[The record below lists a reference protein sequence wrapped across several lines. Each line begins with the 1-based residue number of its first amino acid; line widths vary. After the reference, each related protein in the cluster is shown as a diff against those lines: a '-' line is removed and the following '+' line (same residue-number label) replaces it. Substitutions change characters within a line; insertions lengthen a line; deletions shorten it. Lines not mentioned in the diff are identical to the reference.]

1 MTPRIA
7 PMSSQIEGNGTILEA
22 VSAAVAPIHSQN
34 RVIPGRN
41 GGTLHPFAEG
51 NNANPGGRPKLKR
64 GQLQALADLHD
75 AEGDTPEAAVETF
88 KATRKA
94 AGGLT
99 MADHKAIALTKAA
112 ADVAHRAQVSAFAE
126 ATDRLEGKVPQSMNV
141 KSEATLTINVLDR
154 DVQLAMLRAARRP
167 ELLEAEVVEEG
178 EK

>member
-1 MTPRIA
+1 MTPPIVGR
-7 PMSSQIEGNGTILEA
+7 SSQIEGNGTILGA
-22 VSAAVAPIHSQN
+22 VAAVVTSQN
-34 RVIPGRN
+34 TRSVDGYPN
-41 GGTLHPFAEG
+41 LHPVPWQKG
-51 NNANPGGRPKLKR
+51 QSGNPGGRPKLKR

-126 ATDRLEGKVPQSMNV
+126 ATDRLEGKVPQAMNV
-141 KSEATLTINVLDR
+141 KSEATLTIQIVPLY
-154 DVQLAMLRAARRP
+154 AMMDGKRAP

>member
-1 MTPRIA
+1 M
-7 PMSSQIEGNGTILEA
+7 GA
-22 VSAAVAPIHSQN
+22 VAAVVTSQN
-34 RVIPGRN
+34 TRSVDGYPN
-41 GGTLHPFAEG
+41 LHPVPWQKG
-51 NNANPGGRPKLKR
+51 QSGNPGGRPKLKR

-126 ATDRLEGKVPQSMNV
+126 ATDRLEGKVPQAMNV
-141 KSEATLTINVLDR
+141 KSEATLTIQIVPLY
-154 DVQLAMLRAARRP
+154 AMMDGKRAP

>member
-1 MTPRIA
+1 MTLPIA
-7 PMSSQIEGNGTILEA
+7 LMSLQNADSGAMFDA
-22 VSAAVAPIHSQN
+22 VSSVVLAAESAKAGRGGNIPPIAH
-34 RVIPGRN
+34 RFGP
-41 GGTLHPFAEG
+41 G

-126 ATDRLEGKVPQSMNV
+126 ATDRLEGKVPQAMNV

>member
-1 MTPRIA
+1 MTPPIVGR
-7 PMSSQIEGNGTILEA
+7 SSQIEGNGTILGA
-22 VSAAVAPIHSQN
+22 VAAVVTSQN
-34 RVIPGRN
+34 TRSVDGYPN
-41 GGTLHPFAEG
+41 LHPVPWQKG
-51 NNANPGGRPKLKR
+51 QSGNPGGRPKLKR

-126 ATDRLEGKVPQSMNV
+126 ATDRLEGKVPQAMNV
-141 KSEATLTINVLDR
+141 KSEATLTIQIVPLY
-154 DVQLAMLRAARRP
+154 AMMDGKRAP
-167 ELLEAEVVEEG
+167 ELLEAEVVEEV

>member
-1 MTPRIA
+1 MTLPIA
-7 PMSSQIEGNGTILEA
+7 LMSLQNADSGAMFDA
-22 VSAAVAPIHSQN
+22 VSSVVLAAESAKAGRGGNIPPIAH
-34 RVIPGRN
+34 RFGP
-41 GGTLHPFAEG
+41 G

-141 KSEATLTINVLDR
+141 KSEATLTIQIVPLY
-154 DVQLAMLRAARRP
+154 AMLDGKRAP
-167 ELLEAEVVEEG
+167 ELLEAEIVEEG

>member
-1 MTPRIA
+1 MTLPIA
-7 PMSSQIEGNGTILEA
+7 SQSSQIEGNGTILEA

-141 KSEATLTINVLDR
+141 KSEATLTIQIVPLY
-154 DVQLAMLRAARRP
+154 AMLDGKRAP

-178 EK
+178 EKR

>member
-1 MTPRIA
+1 MTLPIA
-7 PMSSQIEGNGTILEA
+7 SQSSQIEGNGTILEA

-141 KSEATLTINVLDR
+141 KSEATLI
-154 DVQLAMLRAARRP
+154 VQIVPLYAMLDGKRAP
-167 ELLEAEVVEEG
+167 ELLEAEIVEEG